1 MSDFI
6 VAGAWHG
13 GLCAAMHLAKAGH
26 RVTVFER
33 QRETDLGYDWTDV
46 VYADALEK
54 GGFPPLPEGSWIT
67 AYQPTLIGPGKR
79 FPLRPKEQYVTRDE
93 IHAERKALLAV
104 LLQGCRAAGVE
115 LVFEAE
121 VLGPV
126 IESDR
131 VSGLRVR
138 MGDEEQARPADMV
151 LDAAGVDSPVR
162 LNLPARMGIPGAL
175 PREDLFYA
183 WRGYFD
189 RLPGPTPQ
197 GVYNTYLTHQ
207 GRKGLSW
214 VTTNP
219 DSMDILVGN
228 MGRPLDEAELAA
240 AIDDLRADN
249 PLVGQR
255 LLRGGGAFVPIPVR
269 RPLGML
275 VANGYAAVGD
285 SACMADPFS
294 GSGIGPA
301 IKQGK
306 LLAEVLLKIHPTP
319 GLGGYSLPGLW
330 EYQYRTI
337 TELNAASRAATEVM
351 RCVMMTLR
359 PAEMD
364 LMFQRGLIKLRDGVK
379 KPKDALVMLRG
390 LDHPALLWKLVK
402 IPVRGKAVRAIA
414 GRIPKD
420 YDPAAVAA
428 WVKDYEGCK
437 LF

>member
-6 VAGAWHG
+6 VAGAGHG

-33 QRETDLGYDWTDV
+33 QREAGLGYDWTDV
-46 VYADALEK
+46 VYADALGK

-79 FPLRPKEQYVTRDE
+79 FPLRPEEQYVTRDE

-126 IESDR
+126 VESNR

-138 MGDEEQARPADMV
+138 IGGEEQARPAEMV

-162 LNLPARMGIPGAL
+162 TNLPAQMGIPGAL
-175 PREDLFYA
+175 PQEDLFYA

-228 MGRPLDEAELAA
+228 MGRPF
-240 AIDDLRADN
+240 
-249 PLVGQR
+249 G
-255 LLRGGGAFVPIPVR
+255 
-269 RPLGML
+269 
-275 VANGYAAVGD
+275 
-285 SACMADPFS
+285 
-294 GSGIGPA
+294 
-301 IKQGK
+301 
-306 LLAEVLLKIHPTP
+306 
-319 GLGGYSLPGLW
+319 
-330 EYQYRTI
+330 
-337 TELNAASRAATEVM
+337 
-351 RCVMMTLR
+351 
-359 PAEMD
+359 
-364 LMFQRGLIKLRDGVK
+364 
-379 KPKDALVMLRG
+379 
-390 LDHPALLWKLVK
+390 
-402 IPVRGKAVRAIA
+402 
-414 GRIPKD
+414 
-420 YDPAAVAA
+420 
-428 WVKDYEGCK
+428 
-437 LF
+437 